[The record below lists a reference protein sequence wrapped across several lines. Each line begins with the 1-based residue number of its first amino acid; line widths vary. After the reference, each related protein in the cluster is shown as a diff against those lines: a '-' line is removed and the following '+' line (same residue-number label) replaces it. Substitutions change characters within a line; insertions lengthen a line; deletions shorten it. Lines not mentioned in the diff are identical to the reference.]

1 MIFGVVAIV
10 VFMVLPLP
18 PMMLDFLHSFN
29 ITLSLMV
36 LLIAMYTLEPL
47 NFSVFPSL
55 LLIIT
60 LLRLSLNIGGTRL
73 ILLHGYA
80 GEVINTFGDFVVGGN
95 YVVGIVIF
103 LILVVIQF
111 VVITSGAQRV
121 AEVAARFTLDAMPGK
136 QMSIDADLSA
146 GVISQEAA
154 QERRRKIEREADFY
168 GAMDGAG
175 KFIKGES
182 IASIIIIIIN
192 IIGGFIV
199 GVAQQG
205 LQLVEAVQKFTLLT
219 VGEGLVTQIPALLIS
234 TAMGIIVTRAASD
247 SNLGE
252 EATEQ
257 ILAQPRL
264 IMFISIL
271 LVLFG
276 LVPGLPKIPFFLL
289 AILSFLL
296 YRKIDNEEKQKLAK
310 AAAAAQV
317 TPQQAKEKKRAEEGG
332 EEPGEILPSL
342 DLEPLEIEIGYS
354 LVPLVD
360 DKRGGDLLE
369 RILMVRKSCSR
380 ELGVAVP
387 PVRIRD
393 NIMLD
398 PKAYR
403 IKIFGEVMAENE
415 IVMGRLLAM
424 GGEEGDE
431 FMDET
436 LEGLETREPV
446 FGLPA
451 LWIKE
456 DDKEK
461 AELLGYTVIDGSSII
476 ATHLSEIIKTRA
488 SLLLG
493 RQETQDLLSK
503 IKEKYPALINELIPN
518 VMTVGDVQKVLQ
530 NLLSERV
537 PVKNLRLIL
546 EVLADYGSKT
556 KDPYFLTEQV
566 RTSLARTICKN
577 FQTPDGTIP
586 VITLG
591 MDVENF
597 IREALQKDRNQ
608 PLSTIEPAILKRFYD
623 ALMESIRKVSSMNL
637 QPIIL
642 CSQAIRVYVKKLTE
656 KVAPDVS
663 VLSYN
668 EILPDTT
675 IHTVDV
681 LTIGPSRMPGAK
693 MDGSSISAAG
703 LV

>member
-1 MIFGVVAIV
+1 
-10 VFMVLPLP
+10 
-18 PMMLDFLHSFN
+18 
-29 ITLSLMV
+29 
-36 LLIAMYTLEPL
+36 
-47 NFSVFPSL
+47 
-55 LLIIT
+55 
-60 LLRLSLNIGGTRL
+60 
-73 ILLHGYA
+73 
-80 GEVINTFGDFVVGGN
+80 
-95 YVVGIVIF
+95 
-103 LILVVIQF
+103 
-111 VVITSGAQRV
+111 
-121 AEVAARFTLDAMPGK
+121 
-136 QMSIDADLSA
+136 
-146 GVISQEAA
+146 
-154 QERRRKIEREADFY
+154 
-168 GAMDGAG
+168 
-175 KFIKGES
+175 
-182 IASIIIIIIN
+182 
-192 IIGGFIV
+192 
-199 GVAQQG
+199 
-205 LQLVEAVQKFTLLT
+205 
-219 VGEGLVTQIPALLIS
+219 
-234 TAMGIIVTRAASD
+234 MGIIVTRASSD
-247 SNLGE
+247 SNLGD
-252 EATEQ
+252 EATQQ

-271 LVLFG
+271 LVMFG
-276 LVPGLPKIPFFLL
+276 LVPGLPKIPFFVL
-289 AILSFLL
+289 AILSYLL
-296 YRKIDNEEKQKLAK
+296 YRKMDAEEKQKEAK
-310 AAAAAQV
+310 AAAAPPPAPV
-317 TPQQAKEKKRAEEGG
+317 KEKKHGDDG
-332 EEPGEILPSL
+332 EEPGDILPSL

-380 ELGVAVP
+380 ELGLAVP

-431 FMDET
+431 FLDET

-476 ATHLSEIIKTRA
+476 ATHLSEIVKTKA

-503 IKEKYPALINELIPN
+503 IKEKYPALINELIPG

-546 EVLADYGSKT
+546 EVLADFGLKT

-566 RTSLARTICKN
+566 RTSLARTICKS

-608 PLSTIEPAILKRFYD
+608 PLSTIEPVILKRFYD
-623 ALMESIRKVSSMNL
+623 ALMESIRKVSTMNL

-681 LTIGPSRMPGAK
+681 LTIGPARMPGGK